1 MNKILFPLGLIFT
14 IVGYFI
20 IKSIVGE
27 QSHTLPNVLE
37 QQGTVSK
44 VDIYPT
50 PKFGEVFYFE
60 LTGIE
65 TRFWLKARMQSDTKT
80 QLLED
85 VKVGDQVTVFY
96 TSLVG
101 TQYEYSAAPFSVKR
115 LEKAGKSIMGLDV
128 LNDPGPSRFM
138 VIFFYVFGGF
148 FMSLGAAFIAVV
160 VFTLAITKK

>member
-1 MNKILFPLGLIFT
+1 MNKVLFPLGSIFLL
-14 IVGYFI
+14 VGYFI
-20 IKSIVGE
+20 IGAINSA
-27 QSHTLPNVLE
+27 QTHTIPNLLE

-115 LEKAGKSIMGLDV
+115 LEKAGKSIMGLDA

-138 VIFFYVFGGF
+138 VIFFYVLGGF
-148 FMSLGAAFIAVV
+148 FMLLGAAFIAVV
-160 VFTLAITKK
+160 VFSLVITKK